1 MEFVY
6 RQPQMLKSGAI
17 SSNHVPDSGAG
28 YRQDRRRSDSS
39 VSTPSQPSR
48 RRIAFDPAPQDDFF
62 LPDFCAPRMVLA
74 IVLVIELLA
83 LTFAL
88 ARPGGAEFLT
98 ELAEEFSPE
107 FSRIHRSVLVSV
119 GYLEVVERDRDG
131 KHFVRIRNRDERLPV
146 SRRQVRDLKRL
157 LTLR

>member
-1 MEFVY
+1 
-6 RQPQMLKSGAI
+6 MLKSGAI

-74 IVLVIELLA
+74 IVLVVELLA

-88 ARPGGAEFLT
+88 ARETVGTGCRRHGFCVADDK
-98 ELAEEFSPE
+98 
-107 FSRIHRSVLVSV
+107 RRRSLGSYVSARTQF
-119 GYLEVVERDRDG
+119 ERA
-131 KHFVRIRNRDERLPV
+131 
-146 SRRQVRDLKRL
+146 RRQR
-157 LTLR
+157 